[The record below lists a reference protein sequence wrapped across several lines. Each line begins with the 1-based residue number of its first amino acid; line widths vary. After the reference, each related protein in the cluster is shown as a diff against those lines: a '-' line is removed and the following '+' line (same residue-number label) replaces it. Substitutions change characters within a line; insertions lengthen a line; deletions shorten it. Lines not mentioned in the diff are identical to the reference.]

1 MLLSRADAVRWIGR
15 VEGKLELAPTIERT
29 GRIEPRGQSLQLFAP
44 AAEPAA
50 RVEES
55 KQSSKLI
62 GGEEQQVES
71 GHLLAEEGN
80 VHQRYDP
87 EVEQDSG
94 QCDPLPGRAKPEQ
107 ESQCK
112 LHEQG
117 GLGEHADHDGIVRQ
131 PLQV

>member
-29 GRIEPRGQSLQLFAP
+29 GRIEPRGKCLQLVAP
-44 AAEPAA
+44 TAEPSP

-71 GHLLAEEGN
+71 GHLLAEQGN
-80 VHQRYDP
+80 VHQRHDSG
-87 EVEQDSG
+87 VEQDSG
-94 QCDPLPGRAKPEQ
+94 QRDPLPGRTKPEQ
-107 ESQCK
+107 GGQCK
-112 LHEQG
+112 LTSR
-117 GLGEHADHDGIVRQ
+117 ADWVSALITTG
-131 PLQV
+131 